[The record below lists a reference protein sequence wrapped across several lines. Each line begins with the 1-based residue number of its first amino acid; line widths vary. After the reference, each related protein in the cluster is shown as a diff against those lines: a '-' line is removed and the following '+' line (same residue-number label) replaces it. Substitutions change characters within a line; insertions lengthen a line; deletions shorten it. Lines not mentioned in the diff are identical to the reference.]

1 MTLAEVGD
9 RLEAY
14 IRSQFRVSPSDT
26 RFSRSQ
32 RLFEMGYIDSVG
44 VVELL
49 AFLTEEFHVALPDEA
64 LMSDEF
70 STIDGV
76 AGLVYRYQNGG
87 AASPAEPPTAADVRY
102 MLNPAGQ
109 ELTSP

>member
-1 MTLAEVGD
+1 MTVAQVGD
-9 RLEAY
+9 RVEAY
-14 IRSQFRVSPSDT
+14 VRTQFRVSPSDT

-49 AFLTEEFHVALPDEA
+49 AFLTEEFHVTLPDEA

-70 STIDGV
+70 STIDGI
-76 AGLVYRYQNGG
+76 AGLVCRYRNG
-87 AASPAEPPTAADVRY
+87 ASA
-102 MLNPAGQ
+102 
-109 ELTSP
+109 